1 MKPRIALL
9 GFSMLLI
16 ATSFLA
22 VRWAQNSSGRHQHP
36 VPDPPAL
43 NQDFFLVSPRCLH
56 DHKLVDL
63 GDGGVLLSLRDC
75 PIPLHLSQINSWIM
89 NRAKVRRE
97 ESLES
102 ISTIS
107 RESSVESFEEGGN
120 LSAQAPRV
128 RRKCAPFT
136 EVFPVGGCP
145 AKPLWKFER
154 TCPQQLE
161 EQQEEFD
168 MMMKHIDENFKSRG
182 KLRCSQ
188 TDS

>member
-1 MKPRIALL
+1 
-9 GFSMLLI
+9 
-16 ATSFLA
+16 
-22 VRWAQNSSGRHQHP
+22 
-36 VPDPPAL
+36 
-43 NQDFFLVSPRCLH
+43 
-56 DHKLVDL
+56 
-63 GDGGVLLSLRDC
+63 
-75 PIPLHLSQINSWIM
+75 M
-89 NRAKVRRE
+89 NRARVQRQ

-107 RESSVESFEEGGN
+107 RESSVEVFEEGGN

-145 AKPLWKFER
+145 AKSLWKFER

-168 MMMKHIDENFKSRG
+168 MMIRHIDENFKSRG
-182 KLRCSQ
+182 KLRCLQ
-188 TDS
+188 TVSCNIEHDAHSPSKVLVTPI